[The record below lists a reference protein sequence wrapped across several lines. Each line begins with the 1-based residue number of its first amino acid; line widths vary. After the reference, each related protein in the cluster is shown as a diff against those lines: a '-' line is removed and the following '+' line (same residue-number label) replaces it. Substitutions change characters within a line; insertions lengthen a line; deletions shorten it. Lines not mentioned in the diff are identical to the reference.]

1 MQRTLALGAL
11 WTASAGAAVGLGF
24 LAVSL
29 VDASASPGTSAAA
42 ATTSADSTSAGGT
55 SAGSTAAAPTPT
67 PTTATGEFAT
77 LAGTAYANCT
87 GGAPVVAGAAAA
99 GW

>member
-29 VDASASPGTSAAA
+29 VDASASPATSPVAAS
-42 ATTSADSTSAGGT
+42 TTPSDPSV
-55 SAGSTAAAPTPT
+55 TPT
-67 PTTATGEFAT
+67 PRPRLSPSAI
-77 LAGTAYANCT
+77 
-87 GGAPVVAGAAAA
+87 
-99 GW
+99 